1 MSASPIGMPG
11 LSTPVLTL
19 PEAPLPSSYAVTRT
33 NEDAVQALIDRAG
46 LPARRIEARPDVVYV
61 LLEDVDDLAPWVT
74 ELDGRLR
81 IGPTAAGLE
90 EWTLNAELAATR
102 RRGPVRVEVCG
113 LAVAGQYVLPS
124 LREAASR

>member
-1 MSASPIGMPG
+1 MSASPSEMPG
-11 LSTPVLTL
+11 RCTPVLKL
-19 PEAPLPSSYAVTRT
+19 PEAPLPDAYAVTRS
-33 NEDAVQALIDRAG
+33 NEDAVQALIDRTG
-46 LPARRIEARPDVVYV
+46 LPARRIEARAHVVYV
-61 LLEDVDDLAPWVT
+61 LLEDVDDLAPWVA

-90 EWTLNAELAATR
+90 EWTLNAVLAATR

-124 LREAASR
+124 LREAVSR